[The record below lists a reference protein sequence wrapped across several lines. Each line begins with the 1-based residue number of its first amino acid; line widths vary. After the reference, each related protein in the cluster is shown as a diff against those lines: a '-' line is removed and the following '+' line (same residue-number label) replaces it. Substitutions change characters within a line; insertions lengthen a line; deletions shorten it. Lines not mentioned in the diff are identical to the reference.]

1 MKYYTKKGVNTDN
14 ISKILLNY
22 IINIIK
28 DFKLYHNE
36 KVKAFDYGSTCQT
49 FITGDTVIKIYNQTS
64 RFITN
69 GHDNI
74 KEIFNKEVSILEKY
88 SKEILIDKDTE
99 NAKIFLKYLGESL
112 YNNFKLPRDWK
123 EQIEKIFNEFTMSAI
138 YYPEFNIKNILVLN
152 DTISFID
159 FGLAEFD
166 SNKDNTENCVIFI
179 DLLQQLEDRFKDK
192 DCNTN
197 LLYTVFIN
205 NIKTHKIEKY
215 LKNVL

>member
-1 MKYYTKKGVNTDN
+1 
-14 ISKILLNY
+14 
-22 IINIIK
+22 
-28 DFKLYHNE
+28 
-36 KVKAFDYGSTCQT
+36 
-49 FITGDTVIKIYNQTS
+49 
-64 RFITN
+64 
-69 GHDNI
+69 
-74 KEIFNKEVSILEKY
+74 
-88 SKEILIDKDTE
+88 
-99 NAKIFLKYLGESL
+99 
-112 YNNFKLPRDWK
+112 
-123 EQIEKIFNEFTMSAI
+123 MSAI